1 MKSAYLTLGVPGNAT
16 REDIQAAYD
25 VAMAFFTK
33 ERLVAD
39 PSLLQRREQVQ
50 EAYKVLS
57 NRELRDAHDRKLAAA
72 AADAAVQPLSME
84 IAPSTSAPWRKLLPL
99 LVLCVAVYAAGQ
111 WWESRREAQRQ
122 RAQALAIEAQ
132 QLEARKNA
140 EAVALANQEAAERRR
155 KAQEAESQERQL
167 RRDAQSA
174 SQQTQYIVNQ
184 QLQYQRQ
191 LTQEEERAKQRA
203 KQEEAQRQREAE
215 MAAQKQ
221 QTRDQTQLRNLCII
235 NYGRPNC

>member
-72 AADAAVQPLSME
+72 ADAGVLPLSME
-84 IAPSTSAPWRKLLPL
+84 PATRATGPWRKLLPL
-99 LVLCVAVYAAGQ
+99 LVLCLAVYAAGQ

-174 SQQTQYIVNQ
+174 SQQTQYLVNQ
-184 QLQYQRQ
+184 QMQYQRQ

-221 QTRDQTQLRNLCII
+221 QTRDQNQLRNLCII

>member
-72 AADAAVQPLSME
+72 ADAGVLPLSME
-84 IAPSTSAPWRKLLPL
+84 PATRAAGPWRKLLPL
-99 LVLCVAVYAAGQ
+99 LVLCLAVYAAGQ

-174 SQQTQYIVNQ
+174 SQQTQYLVNQ
-184 QLQYQRQ
+184 QMQYQRQ

-221 QTRDQTQLRNLCII
+221 QTRDQNQLRNLCII